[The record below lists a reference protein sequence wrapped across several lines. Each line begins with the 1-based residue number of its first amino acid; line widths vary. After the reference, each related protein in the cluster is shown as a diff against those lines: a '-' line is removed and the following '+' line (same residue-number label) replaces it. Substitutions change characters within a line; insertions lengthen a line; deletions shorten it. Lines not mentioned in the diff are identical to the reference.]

1 MNMADRPY
9 FLRIRTYTRARIVR
23 KSKNNP
29 HLPHLLHLKRKC
41 LGVGSV
47 GGVGRKNV
55 KLLYIGRIWSEKTI
69 EFNSMEVPYDSME
82 VPYDS
87 MKAPYDSMK
96 APYDSMETYFTMN
109 FFPPRM

>member
-1 MNMADRPY
+1 
-9 FLRIRTYTRARIVR
+9 
-23 KSKNNP
+23 
-29 HLPHLLHLKRKC
+29 
-41 LGVGSV
+41 
-47 GGVGRKNV
+47 
-55 KLLYIGRIWSEKTI
+55 
-69 EFNSMEVPYDSME
+69 ME